1 MLHPTGRPFVLVYSV
16 AQDLVSYQH
25 FAQPSN
31 LYATLDILS
40 WLQQLVELDLFCLA
54 VVFAFLV
61 YLTQTLNAQLP
72 VQQYD
77 RQVYYNLF
85 FLSTSIF
92 PFV

>member
-1 MLHPTGRPFVLVYSV
+1 
-16 AQDLVSYQH
+16 
-25 FAQPSN
+25 
-31 LYATLDILS
+31 
-40 WLQQLVELDLFCLA
+40 
-54 VVFAFLV
+54 
-61 YLTQTLNAQLP
+61 LNAQLP

>member
-54 VVFAFLV
+54 VVFAYLGR
-61 YLTQTLNAQLP
+61 LTQTLNAQPL

-77 RQVYYNLF
+77 RLFYCNLF